1 MIEQFISILMGLI
14 FILIGLICL
23 FVVIK
28 EGKMYKKSNFNF
40 LYFIDSIIFYFSIN
54 KLCKFNL

>member
-28 EGKMYKKSNFNF
+28 GKGKCIKKV
-40 LYFIDSIIFYFSIN
+40 I
-54 KLCKFNL
+54 